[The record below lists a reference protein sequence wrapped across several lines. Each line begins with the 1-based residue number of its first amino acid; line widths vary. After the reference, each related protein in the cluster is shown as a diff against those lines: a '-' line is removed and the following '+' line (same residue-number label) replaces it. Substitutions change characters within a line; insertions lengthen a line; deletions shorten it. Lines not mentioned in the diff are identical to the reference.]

1 MEHNEYT
8 HTHTYNHSLI
18 IHLTVQTRH
27 KLKTFTT
34 FCFCIFLAVHAIIH
48 PFLLDFTPI
57 EFGIAYFKD
66 IYLAYLVSFVFN
78 FLILKHHLFY
88 YYLYH

>member
-34 FCFCIFLAVHAIIH
+34 FCFCIFIAVHAIIH
-48 PFLLDFTPI
+48 SFLLDFIPI
-57 EFGIAYFKD
+57 GVWDSLLQGYTLSIF
-66 IYLAYLVSFVFN
+66 SFFFLN